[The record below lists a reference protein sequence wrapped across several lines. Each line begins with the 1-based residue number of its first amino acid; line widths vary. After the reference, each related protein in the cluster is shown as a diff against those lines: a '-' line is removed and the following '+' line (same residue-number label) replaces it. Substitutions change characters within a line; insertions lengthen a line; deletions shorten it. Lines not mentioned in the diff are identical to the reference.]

1 MSLFSGAEKAVLA
14 LTWVQPEGLSGTKK
28 GLPQQGGS
36 LPADGLGLER
46 QPVGELPAP
55 QPPPNLQSGNQVL
68 QVNLCLPLCVCLYLA
83 LCVYLTHTS
92 CGFSLSLETLIQT
105 LSCPE
110 EVWLQPHWSVKP
122 RNIRLLI
129 AFFCAC
135 VGSGLIIII
144 IFDCAGSLLLLG
156 LFSSCSERGLL

>member
-55 QPPPNLQSGNQVL
+55 QPPPNLQSGNRVL
-68 QVNLCLPLCVCLYLA
+68 KVSLCLPLCVS
-83 LCVYLTHTS
+83 LTHAS
-92 CGFSLSLETLIQT
+92 CGFSLSLETLIHT
-105 LSCPE
+105 LSCPRGGLAAASL
-110 EVWLQPHWSVKP
+110 VSKP

-129 AFFCAC
+129 AFLCAC
-135 VGSGLIIII
+135 VGSGLIIVVV
-144 IFDCAGSLLLLG
+144 FDCAGSLLLLG

>member
-55 QPPPNLQSGNQVL
+55 QPPPNLQSGNRVL
-68 QVNLCLPLCVCLYLA
+68 KVSLCLPLCVCLCLA
-83 LCVYLTHTS
+83 LCVSHTRILWL
-92 CGFSLSLETLIQT
+92 LSLPGDLDSYTLV
-105 LSCPE
+105 P
-110 EVWLQPHWSVKP
+110 P
-122 RNIRLLI
+122 RRSGCSLI
-129 AFFCAC
+129 
-135 VGSGLIIII
+135 GQ
-144 IFDCAGSLLLLG
+144 
-156 LFSSCSERGLL
+156 